1 MLIGTHSVIPHL
13 LAILRL
19 HIFFK
24 CVQTIPTG
32 SPPVLTPSLHKQ
44 DIEQMRKDLPKYD
57 DTGVF
62 TPEVKKEWEDFLGT
76 FNDRFGKVPFEEPPW
91 VLDEIRELIAKRP
104 CSPPPVPPV
113 LPEKVKKKA
122 SSLAKCHEVRENKY
136 CLM

>member
-1 MLIGTHSVIPHL
+1 MVLCHTSSVSYFKFTN
-13 LAILRL
+13 
-19 HIFFK
+19 FFK

-44 DIEQMRKDLPKYD
+44 DIEQIRKDLPKYD

-91 VLDEIRELIAKRP
+91 VLDEIRE
-104 CSPPPVPPV
+104 
-113 LPEKVKKKA
+113 
-122 SSLAKCHEVRENKY
+122 NKIR
-136 CLM
+136 